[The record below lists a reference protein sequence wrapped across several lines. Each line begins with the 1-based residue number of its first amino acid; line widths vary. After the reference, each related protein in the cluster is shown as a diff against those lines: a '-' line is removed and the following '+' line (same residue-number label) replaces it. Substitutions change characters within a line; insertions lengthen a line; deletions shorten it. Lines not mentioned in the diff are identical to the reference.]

1 MSTHQQRQA
10 KALVAARQ
18 ARQHKSPTGTPVR
31 APPKDDDALEASKD
45 KRAQYKDDD
54 DGSSSE
60 FESDGT
66 AESFDDDSSSETE
79 SASASKSASTSKSAN
94 ASKSAS
100 MNPKSKEFKPKA
112 TTSAQG
118 ARGAQG
124 AKNTEAQRQRI
135 QAQLDALRK
144 REKELED
151 SLRADAISKEYEG
164 YVKQEMAFQTKSAK
178 SGKVESAKSGQDEDE
193 ELQLALAI
201 SAEEAQRYP
210 LVSRPAGQVARAPSQ
225 FQQGQV
231 ARAPNQFQQGQV
243 ARTPSQFP
251 PRIPQDSAAIVHGGN
266 CFILQSGATVHIT
279 VNNHPSSSSSWVAP
293 YPTIPVRRDA
303 NFSGLL

>member
-79 SASASKSASTSKSAN
+79 SASASKSASTSKSA
-94 ASKSAS
+94 S

-112 TTSAQG
+112 TTSAQD

-151 SLRADAISKEYEG
+151 SLRAEAISKEYEG
-164 YVKQEMAFQTKSAK
+164 YVEQEMAFQTKSAK
-178 SGKVESAKSGQDEDE
+178 SGKVKSAKSGQDEDE

-201 SAEEAQRYP
+201 SAEEARRYP

-231 ARAPNQFQQGQV
+231 ARAPSQFQQGQV
-243 ARTPSQFP
+243 ARTSNQFP
-251 PRIPQDSAAIVHGGN
+251 PRIPQDSTIVQGGN

>member
-118 ARGAQG
+118 A
-124 AKNTEAQRQRI
+124 KNTEAQRQRI

-178 SGKVESAKSGQDEDE
+178 SGRDEDE